1 MAKVQWK
8 VVDPAFSGIYE
19 HGSDHAILRLSETFN
34 LTEESDGLLPSMAL
48 KILFDGRK
56 SENLFG
62 MPNMTG
68 IYEDGE
74 TSWDFF
80 HAPYKSRV

>member
-1 MAKVQWK
+1 MN
-8 VVDPAFSGIYE
+8 PAYSGIYE
-19 HGSDHAILRLSETFN
+19 HGSDHAILRLSETNN

-48 KILFDGRK
+48 KLLIDGRK

-68 IYEDGE
+68 IYENGE